1 MNTRSIHGIPA
12 KFFTVPILLWML
24 TPILSFAQTA
34 VPVGDLSATVRAA
47 ILKDPRAQSMSSTQI
62 DAMVSALTIQAQAK
76 GLTAQTLAY
85 TPDALVSPQDTSA
98 NTNTTDSTSSNI
110 YLIIIGAL
118 LGVAAALVAFRRL
131 HHLA

>member
-1 MNTRSIHGIPA
+1 
-12 KFFTVPILLWML
+12 ML